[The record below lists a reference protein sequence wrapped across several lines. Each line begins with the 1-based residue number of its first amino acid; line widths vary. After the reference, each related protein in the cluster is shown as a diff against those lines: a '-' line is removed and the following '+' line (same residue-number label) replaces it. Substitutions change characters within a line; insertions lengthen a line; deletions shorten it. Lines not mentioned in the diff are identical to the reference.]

1 MTQVILRENGKLEVE
16 GSLTI
21 DSIASVVT
29 HGIGLFGRENMVI
42 DLARVTEVDST
53 AVSMLLQWQR
63 EAVRRNSEVSVIN
76 IPQNLQSLMQL
87 YGVSEL
93 MKLA

>member
-1 MTQVILRENGKLEVE
+1 MAHVIPCEDGKLEVE
-16 GSLTI
+16 GPITI
-21 DSIASVVT
+21 DSAASVVE
-29 HGIGLFGRENMVI
+29 HAIALFGRGNVVI

-53 AVSMLLQWQR
+53 AVSMLLEWQR
-63 EAVRRNSEVSVIN
+63 EAVRRNGKVSVVN
-76 IPQNLQSLMQL
+76 IPQNLQSLVQL

>member
-1 MTQVILRENGKLEVE
+1 MGQVILRENGKLEVE
-16 GSLTI
+16 GPLTI

-29 HGIGLFGRENMVI
+29 RGIELFGRENMVI
-42 DLARVTEVDST
+42 DLARVTEVDSA

-63 EAVRRNSEVSVIN
+63 EAVHRNSEVLVIN